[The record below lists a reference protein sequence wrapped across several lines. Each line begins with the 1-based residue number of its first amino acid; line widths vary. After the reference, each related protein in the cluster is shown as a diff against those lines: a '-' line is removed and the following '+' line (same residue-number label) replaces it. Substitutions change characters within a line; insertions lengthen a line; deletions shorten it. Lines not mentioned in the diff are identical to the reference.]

1 MDDLI
6 QNGFWVNPK
15 ITFPNKCKPVHD
27 VIIILVSSDPLN
39 LELEMN
45 EKKNKLQEIGYL
57 ENYKSFSDEKIH
69 FS

>member
-15 ITFPNKCKPVHD
+15 ITFPSKCKPVHD

-45 EKKNKLQEIGYL
+45 EKKKKKLQEIGYL
-57 ENYKSFSDEKIH
+57 EN
-69 FS
+69 